1 MKVLIADDSVM
12 VCRRLASLL
21 VRHVG
26 ITIVG
31 EAHTVPEAISAIDR
45 YKPEVIILD
54 IQMPGGTGMDVL
66 QKAKQIL
73 PTCVV
78 IMFTNYNYPQ
88 YRKRYLEAGA
98 DFFFDKSTDYQ
109 KLTAIL
115 DRMSE
120 TVLATT

>member
-1 MKVLIADDSVM
+1 M

-21 VRHVG
+21 AKHAGV
-26 ITIVG
+26 TIVH
-31 EAHTVPEAISAIDR
+31 EAHTVPEAISSINQH
-45 YKPEVIILD
+45 KPEVIILD

-88 YRKRYLEAGA
+88 YQKRYLEAGA

-109 KLTAIL
+109 KLIAVL
-115 DRMSE
+115 DHMSAGA
-120 TVLATT
+120 LSTT